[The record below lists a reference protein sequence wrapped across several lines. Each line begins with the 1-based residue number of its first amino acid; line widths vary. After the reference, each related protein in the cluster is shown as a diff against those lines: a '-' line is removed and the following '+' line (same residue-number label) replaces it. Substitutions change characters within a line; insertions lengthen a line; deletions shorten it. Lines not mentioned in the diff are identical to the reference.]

1 MATGTLAPLGR
12 RDFLKVV
19 PLGGAALLLAGRLP
33 PAEAAEAAT
42 FSPHMSIAFDTTGAV
57 RLTLRKV
64 EMGQGA
70 HQGLLTLAAVE
81 LDLDPARITL
91 VQATS
96 DPKFGQILT
105 GGSYSLAGGWMA
117 LRPAV
122 ATARLMFVQAA
133 AARWGIAAEGLRTAD
148 GAVLHPD
155 GRRLA
160 YAALVADAAKLPV
173 PDAKTVPL
181 KPADAFA
188 GAAGAGHGSP
198 HAAVATG
205 AACYGIDQRLPGML
219 FASIERAPVVGGT
232 VLGFDEAAAKAVPGV
247 VAVVPL
253 AGNAWPTLDHVR
265 AGVAVLAEN
274 SWAAQQGRAR
284 LAVRWDDGPRGGFDS
299 DAFKAAMAARAA
311 TPGIGC
317 RREGDLAAVPKDARR
332 VERTY
337 AFPYVAHAPL
347 EPPNALA
354 WVRDGRAEVW
364 TGTQRQRRLHDA
376 LVRELKLAGDK
387 VLVHAPLLG
396 GGFGRRL
403 EVDYGLEAALL
414 SAKVKRPVQV
424 LWTRGD
430 DLTRGLYRPASVHRL
445 VGWVGQDGRVLGHA
459 HRYVGESVFR
469 QQEPQLVRADGY
481 DFSMAIPFAT
491 YGYDVPALDFDQHP
505 MEPQVPCAWW
515 RGTASTTLQVAQ
527 ECFMDELAA
536 LAGTDP
542 LAFRLRHLPKGRESS
557 WSYMEGGAVT
567 FRADLMRGVLEAAAK
582 AAGWGGRAGVA
593 QGIACGLYDC
603 PDTYTACVAEVAMGG
618 GTPRLS
624 RLVVATD
631 CGLAV
636 NPDRVQ
642 AQLVSNA
649 VFAFASLTQAIT
661 FRRGRAQQESFA
673 DFPLP
678 TAADLPEVEAVVL
691 PSTRPPSGIGEPA
704 TPVVTA
710 AILNALAKATGRRPA
725 GLPLVG

>member
-1 MATGTLAPLGR
+1 MAAGILAPLGR
-12 RDFLKVV
+12 RGFLKVV
-19 PLGGAALLLAGRLP
+19 PLGGAALVLACRLP
-33 PAEAAEAAT
+33 EAGAAGAET
-42 FSPHMSIAFDTTGAV
+42 FSPNLAIAFDTTGGV
-57 RLTLRKV
+57 RLTVRKV

-81 LDLDPARITL
+81 LDLDPARIIL

-96 DPKFGQILT
+96 DPKVGQILT
-105 GGSYSLAGGWMA
+105 GGSFTLAGGWRS

-133 AARWGIAAEGLRTAD
+133 AARWGVATEGLRTAD

-160 YAALVADAAKLPV
+160 YAALVVDAARLPV

-181 KPADAFA
+181 KPVEAFA
-188 GAAGAGHGSP
+188 NAPGAGHGP
-198 HAAVATG
+198 YHAAVATG
-205 AACYGIDQRLPGML
+205 AARYGIDQRLPGML
-219 FASIERAPVVGGT
+219 FASIERAPVVGGR
-232 VLGFDEAAAKAVPGV
+232 VLGFEEAAAKAVPGV
-247 VAVVPL
+247 VAVLPL

-274 SWAAQQGRAR
+274 SWAAQQGRAK

-299 DAFKAAMAARAA
+299 DAFRAAMLARAA

-317 RREGDLAAVPKDARR
+317 RREGDLAAVPGNARR

-354 WVRDGRAEVW
+354 WVRDGRVEVW

-376 LVRELKLAGDK
+376 LVRELKLPGDR
-387 VLVHAPLLG
+387 VLVHSPLLG

-414 SAKVKRPVQV
+414 SAQAGRPVQV
-424 LWTRGD
+424 LWTRAD
-430 DLTRGLYRPASVHRL
+430 DLSHGLYRPASVHKL
-445 VGWVGQDGRVLGHA
+445 VGWVGRDGRVLGHA

-515 RGTASTTLQVAQ
+515 RGTASTTVQVAQ

-536 LAGTDP
+536 LAGADP
-542 LAFRLRHLPKGRESS
+542 LDFRLRHLPAGRESR
-557 WSYMEGGAVT
+557 WEYTKGEVVT
-567 FRADLMRGVLEAAAK
+567 FRADLMRGVLDAAAR
-582 AAGWGGRAGVA
+582 AAGWGRTGVA

-603 PDTYTACVAEVAMGG
+603 PDTYTACVAEVVVEGG
-618 GTPRLS
+618 RPRLA

-631 CGLAV
+631 CGLV
-636 NPDRVQ
+636 LNPDRVEGQ
-642 AQLVSNA
+642 VVSNA
-649 VFAFASLTQAIT
+649 VFAVASLGQAIT
-661 FRRGRAQQESFA
+661 FRDGRAQQESFA

-678 TAADLPEVEAVVL
+678 TAADLPEIRSVVL

-704 TPVVTA
+704 TSVVTA
-710 AILNALAKATGRRPA
+710 AILNALAKATGRRA
-725 GLPLVG
+725 EGLPVVG